1 MRTLYSLLLA
11 AFVALSLAA
20 QEQPPNAVL
29 RLDPALD
36 TIVSPDAKVEKL
48 AGGFLFLEGPVWV
61 RKGGYLIFSDIP
73 GNVID
78 KWDSKTGKI
87 TTFLQPS
94 GFTGTDRSGVGREQ
108 TNGKATVL
116 NYGSNGITLDRQGRI
131 VFNAMG
137 DRAVVRIEKNG
148 KRTVLIDRYDGMRL
162 NSTNDIVVKKDGAI
176 YFTDPPSAL
185 PKGNDDPKK
194 EMPFNGVFLLKNGML
209 TLLAKDLLNPNGL
222 AFSPDE
228 KVFYVDD
235 TTKRNVLRFD
245 VLPDDTVTNGRVL
258 VDMSGEKAT
267 GNPDGMKVDVKG
279 NVYCTGAGGIWVI
292 TPEGKHLGTLAFPEQ
307 PANLA
312 FGDADGKTLYVTA
325 RTGLYRIHVKIAG
338 IRP

>member
-1 MRTLYSLLLA
+1 MKMSCVALLLSVA
-11 AFVALSLAA
+11 ALSVSVRA
-20 QEQPPNAVL
+20 QSPNAVL

-36 TIVSPDAKVEKL
+36 AIVAPDAPVEKL
-48 AGGFLFLEGPVWV
+48 AGGFLFLEGPAWV

-73 GNVID
+73 GNVIN

-87 TTFLQPS
+87 TTLLEPS
-94 GFTGTDRSGVGREQ
+94 GFTGADRTGVGREQ

-131 VFNAMG
+131 VFSAMG
-137 DRAVVRIEKNG
+137 DRAIVRIEKNG
-148 KRTVLIDRYDGMRL
+148 KRTVLADRYEGMRL

-185 PKGNDDPKK
+185 PKGNDDPSK
-194 EMPFNGVFLLKNGML
+194 EMPFNGVYLLKNGIL

-235 TTKRNVLRFD
+235 TTKRTVLRFD
-245 VLPDDTVTNGRVL
+245 VLPDDTVTNGRVF
-258 VDMSGEKAT
+258 VDMTGEKGA

-279 NVYCTGAGGIWVI
+279 NIYCTGAGGVWVI
-292 TPEGKHLGTLAFPEQ
+292 TPEGKHLGTLVFPEI

-325 RTGLYRIHVKIAG
+325 RTGLYRIHLKVAG